1 MWKVERKII
10 MEIIYQKTDINV
22 EKDKI
27 LFLNPQFTSE
37 MKLFLRKRGT
47 KNYREIPA
55 IISKGTFNVS
65 VDRLQEI
72 LNENTEELLRYDL
85 YVKQRENNDFEAL
98 ISGEVPESNQ
108 YESLNSTSVA
118 HKFIKIYTTLGNSFS
133 IATANFNKGIVLTDI
148 DEQQQLFILRDFS
161 NTINEIKWNS
171 GNPLVYSRND
181 DGLITITFSEALNDI
196 PLFKEKNLV
205 SSVNKMIKCGLI
217 QADYHF

>member
-1 MWKVERKII
+1 

-27 LFLNPQFTSE
+27 LFSNPQFTSE

-47 KNYREIPA
+47 KNYHEIPA

-85 YVKQRENNDFEAL
+85 YVKQRENDDFEAL
-98 ISGEVPESNQ
+98 ISEEVPESNQ

-118 HKFIKIYTTLGNSFS
+118 HKFIKIYPDYWRYILQSLRRNTVPFKILSS
-133 IATANFNKGIVLTDI
+133 IK
-148 DEQQQLFILRDFS
+148 
-161 NTINEIKWNS
+161 
-171 GNPLVYSRND
+171 
-181 DGLITITFSEALNDI
+181 TFAI
-196 PLFKEKNLV
+196 
-205 SSVNKMIKCGLI
+205 G
-217 QADYHF
+217 